1 MVGCSR
7 GFLFGENLEASLSLL
22 ESDSFDESPESA
34 SVVTEKS
41 CEMQT
46 VEHEAHSCIE
56 FTKTMLSSLLFSL
69 SQSYN
74 WPYPLMQSSLTFLP
88 TLVPPI

>member
-1 MVGCSR
+1 MAGCSR

-56 FTKTMLSSLLFSL
+56 FSKTMLSSLLFF
-69 SQSYN
+69 
-74 WPYPLMQSSLTFLP
+74 TFLI
-88 TLVPPI
+88 L